1 MPYFII
7 LSNWT
12 DQGIKNVKESP
23 KRVAQAK
30 ALVEKTGGKWLGLWY
45 TFGLYDMV
53 TLVESDNDKSALI
66 NSLAVAMGG
75 NIRTITLKAFSA
87 EEGAKLIA
95 KLP

>member
-1 MPYFII
+1 MPYFIQ
-7 LSNWT
+7 LVNWT
-12 DQGIKNVKESP
+12 DQGIKNVKESS
-23 KRVAQAK
+23 KRVAKEK
-30 ALVEKTGGKWLGLWY
+30 ALVEKTGGKWLGFWY

-53 TLVESDNDKSALI
+53 ILVESDNDENAFI

-75 NIRTITLKAFSA
+75 NVRTITLKAFSA